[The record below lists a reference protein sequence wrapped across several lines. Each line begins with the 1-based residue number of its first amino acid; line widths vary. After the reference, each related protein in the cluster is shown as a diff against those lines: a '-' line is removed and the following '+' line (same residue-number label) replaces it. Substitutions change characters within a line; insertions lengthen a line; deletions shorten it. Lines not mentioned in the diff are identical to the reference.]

1 MEKQDQ
7 LYDRS
12 LAHTAQAE
20 GVPRI
25 GCWGSN
31 MKLEKTT

>member
-7 LYDRS
+7 LYYSS
-12 LAHTAQAE
+12 LAHIVQAE
-20 GVPRI
+20 SVPRI